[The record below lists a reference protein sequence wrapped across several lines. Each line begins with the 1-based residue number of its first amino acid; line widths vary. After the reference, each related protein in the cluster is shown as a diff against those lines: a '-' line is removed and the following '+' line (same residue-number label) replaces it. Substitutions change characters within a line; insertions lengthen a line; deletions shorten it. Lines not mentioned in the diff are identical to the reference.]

1 METWG
6 FPLSSTELIKN
17 AKSEPGPFMPM
28 ELAGHAHVEINST
41 DSMIVGKYS
50 SGFSIHL
57 IYFSTIVMINK
68 NKPKNPLFSN
78 QEDGLSKVKHLQKR
92 FG

>member
-28 ELAGHAHVEINST
+28 ELAGHAHVKINST
-41 DSMIVGKYS
+41 DSMIIG
-50 SGFSIHL
+50 
-57 IYFSTIVMINK
+57 M
-68 NKPKNPLFSN
+68 
-78 QEDGLSKVKHLQKR
+78 
-92 FG
+92 

>member
-28 ELAGHAHVEINST
+28 ELAGHAHVKINST
-41 DSMIVGKYS
+41 DSMIIGKYS
-50 SGFSIHL
+50 SAQAS
-57 IYFSTIVMINK
+57 K
-68 NKPKNPLFSN
+68 AKLF
-78 QEDGLSKVKHLQKR
+78 
-92 FG
+92 